1 MKGRSC
7 LTNLIFCDD
16 TLSDEGKVVDAV
28 YLNFSKA
35 FDTFSHSTSLE
46 KRCSWLGWMYCS
58 LGKKL
63 DGWEQRVTANRQQ
76 LAPFTSGAPKDAVVG
91 LVLFNVFIN
100 DLDACILSKFAG
112 DTKLGGS
119 VDLLEG
125 GRALQRDLDR
135 LAGWSEPSHMTFNK
149 AICQVLHFGHSP
161 VYCYRFGARKL
172 RREKG
177 SGGTS

>member
-1 MKGRSC
+1 MGAKGHC
-7 LTNLIFCDD
+7 KQTKI
-16 TLSDEGKVVDAV
+16 
-28 YLNFSKA
+28 
-35 FDTFSHSTSLE
+35 H
-46 KRCSWLGWMYCS
+46 
-58 LGKKL
+58 
-63 DGWEQRVTANRQQ
+63 
-76 LAPFTSGAPKDAVVG
+76 LAPFTSSAPKDAVVG

-100 DLDACILSKFAG
+100 DLDARILSKFAG

-119 VDLLEG
+119 
-125 GRALQRDLDR
+125 ALQRDLDW

-172 RREKG
+172 RRGKG